1 MLYWLAYIWNYKPL
15 QNFIMKKILFL
26 LLGTLCVY
34 SLTAQ
39 SNKAKPQPKKPSNP
53 SPASVAAGKK
63 YPSLLWVITGNGLKK
78 PSYLFGTMHV
88 SNKLAFNLG
97 DSFYNA
103 IRTVDVVALET
114 NPETWQDDY
123 SRSLLMRSN
132 YGDERSYL
140 RLSRSNWNVPM
151 QTMSITSFAIDSYEE
166 LAKASLALEPSMI
179 NGMLYRTYGGNSN
192 DFEENTFLDM
202 HIFQVGRKL
211 GKRVSGVEDFEASEK
226 LVAEAYRDASRDK
239 NKKKKS
245 YSYEGMMNNPKRV
258 EDAYRDGD
266 LDLLDSLQALTV
278 ESDAFQE
285 KFLYKRNEIQANS
298 IDSILRKSSL
308 FVGVGAAHLPGKRGV
323 IEMLRHMGYTVRPVM
338 MTSRNSIQ
346 KDQID
351 KMRVEH
357 IFQQQ
362 TSDDGFYKVSIPGK
376 KFYQFTNMGGGID
389 VVQYADLVNG
399 AYYLVTRVK
408 TNSSLWGDGPSKVA
422 DKIDAALYENI
433 PGKILKKTAIT
444 KNGFPG
450 FDITNRT
457 RRGDIQR
464 YQIFIT
470 PFEMIFFKMSGNA
483 DYVSTGTEADKF
495 FNSIS
500 LKEYTPAPE
509 WTGYQPPTGGFS
521 VLMPHTPS
529 MLHDKMW
536 NNNRLEYAATD
547 KKDGNSYLVMKGNI
561 HNYSYIEEDT
571 FELNLM
577 DESYQYSGY
586 ILKQLSHSFSSF
598 KGYPSL
604 NCTYKHK
611 DGSFST
617 VRYIIQGPNYY
628 ALLARYKQENPAVK
642 KFMESFQ
649 LTPNIYPAP
658 VLQTDT
664 IMRFTVKSPVPLSK
678 VDPKDAEM
686 IRFMANLNKDEEDAE
701 NDDQA
706 SYKTLLVGNDT
717 LGEKIWITYS
727 QLSKKAWNKDSL
739 GFWKGMFG
747 DNWNQDSTLL
757 FKSNSTKRLPDGSR
771 QFDFSVSDTGSSRL
785 LVTRLYYKD
794 GHVFSFS
801 SLTDTVTRRSDF
813 LEAFYSSFAPN
824 ESLKSSSLL
833 NKKNSEY
840 ISELFS
846 KDSAVAKRGAK
857 QVFRMDLDSSDVPL
871 VKNAIGSLNWG
882 VRNYMAVKEYLIK
895 ELGQLKDPSIVSYLT
910 DLYWKIKDTSDL
922 QQTILKALLSQKTKA
937 GFQAFKELML
947 QEPPIIESENND
959 YGYNNYRRESRRS
972 VDIIL
977 AAPETRSS
985 YSYYNY
991 RGNWYQLYDSLALT
1005 RTLFPDMLQFLNI
1018 DDFKKETLELMHV
1031 LADSGYLKGA
1041 DYESY
1046 LSKLYLEGRH
1056 LLKKQIAMENKR
1068 NMQKMTRKDVS
1079 SLYNNTGNDEEDEDE
1094 DLDEGNSDVDQ
1105 YSVLLLPFRKKHQG
1119 IQNYF
1124 TQLMTT
1130 SDRRLL
1136 YNSFIL
1142 LLRNNEPVP
1151 DSLFTKFASL
1161 DRYRVELYTD
1171 LKDMNKLHH
1180 FPKAE
1185 KNQMAMVKSLLLEE
1199 IGNYKEPDTLVF
1211 LDTLPVNYKGQAGRI
1226 FFYKYKK
1233 MRDDDAWSLAVAGMQ
1248 PLDKDSIDVLPS
1260 EFMQAEGRTL
1270 ENDQPV
1276 DMQLKKVLKEM
1287 LITLHPCAEE
1297 FYEARRY
1304 AKFKSMLSEMVK
1316 GRRYQD

>member
-1 MLYWLAYIWNYKPL
+1 
-15 QNFIMKKILFL
+15 MKKILFL
-26 LLGTLCVY
+26 LLGTLCVS
-34 SLTAQ
+34 SLMAQ
-39 SNKAKPQPKKPSNP
+39 SNKAKPQPKKPS
-53 SPASVAAGKK
+53 SPATLTLPAGKK

-103 IRTVDVVALET
+103 IRSVEVVALET

-123 SRSLLMRSN
+123 SRSMLMRN
-132 YGDERSYL
+132 GYGEDRSL
-140 RLSRSNWNVPM
+140 RFSRSNWNVPM

-245 YSYEGMMNNPKRV
+245 YSYDGMMNNPKKV

-266 LDLLDSLQALTV
+266 LDLLDSLQALSV

-298 IDSILRKSSL
+298 IDSILKKSSL

-323 IEMLRHMGYTVRPVM
+323 IEMLRQMGYTVRPVIM
-338 MTSRNSIQ
+338 NRRNSIQ
-346 KDQID
+346 KEQID

-357 IFQQQ
+357 AFQQQ
-362 TSDDGFYKVSIPGK
+362 SSDDGFYKVSIPGK

-399 AYYLVTRVK
+399 AYYMVTRVK
-408 TNSSLWGDGPSKVA
+408 TNSSLWGDEPSKVA

-433 PGKILKKTAIT
+433 PGRIIKKTPIT
-444 KNGFPG
+444 KNGYPG
-450 FDITNRT
+450 FDILNRT
-457 RRGDIQR
+457 RRGDMQR

-470 PFEMIFFKMSGNA
+470 PFEMIFFKISGNA
-483 DYVSTGTEADKF
+483 EFVSSGTEATKF

-500 LKEYTPAPE
+500 LKEYTPVSE
-509 WTGYQPPTGGFS
+509 WISYQPPTGGFS
-521 VLMPHTPS
+521 ILMPHAPS

-536 NNNRLEYAATD
+536 NNNRLEYAAMD
-547 KKDGNSYLVMKGNI
+547 KKDGNSYLVIKGNV
-561 HNYSYIEEDT
+561 HNYAYIEEDS

-586 ILKQLSHSFSSF
+586 MEKQLSRKFTSF

-617 VRYIIQGPNYY
+617 VKYIIQGPNYY
-628 ALLARYKQENPAVK
+628 AVLARYKQDNPAVK

-649 LTPNIYPAP
+649 ITPNIYPAAT
-658 VLQTDT
+658 LQTDT
-664 IMRFTVKSPVPLSK
+664 TMRFSVKSPVPLSK

-686 IRFMANLNKDEEDAE
+686 IRFMMDLNKDEEDTADE
-701 NDDQA
+701 DKAN
-706 SYKTLLVGNDT
+706 YKTMLLGNDT

-727 QLSKKAWNKDSL
+727 QLSRKAYNKDSL

-747 DNWNQDSTLL
+747 DNWNLDSSLL
-757 FKSNSTKRLPDGSR
+757 FKTNSTKPLPNGAR
-771 QFDFSVSDTGSSRL
+771 QYDFSVTDTGSSRL
-785 LVTRLYYKD
+785 LVTRLFYKD

-801 SLTDTVTRRSDF
+801 SLTDTVTRKSTF
-813 LEAFYSSFAPN
+813 LDAFYSSFAPN
-824 ESLKSSSLL
+824 ETLKSSSLL

-840 ISELFS
+840 ISDLFS
-846 KDSAVAKRGAK
+846 KDSSVAKRAAK
-857 QVFRMDLDSSDVPL
+857 QVFNMDLDSTDVPL
-871 VKNAIGSLNWG
+871 VKNAINSLNWG

-895 ELGQLKDPSIVSYLT
+895 ELGNLKDPTVEAYLT
-910 DLYWKIKDTSDL
+910 SLYWKVKDTSDL
-922 QQTILKALLSQKTKA
+922 QQVILKALLSQKTKTS
-937 GFQAFKELML
+937 FQAFKDLML
-947 QEPPIIESENND
+947 QEPPIIESDDDN
-959 YGYNNYRRESRRS
+959 YNYSTYRRTNNRS
-972 VDIIL
+972 VDIIV
-977 AAPETRSS
+977 AAPETLRP

-991 RGNWYQLYDSLALT
+991 RSNWLQLYDSLALT

-1018 DDFKKETLELMHV
+1018 DDFKNETLELMHV

-1046 LSKLYLEGRH
+1046 LSKLYLDGRQ

-1068 NMQKMTRKDVS
+1068 NMQKMVRKDVS
-1079 SLYNNTGNDEEDEDE
+1079 SLYNNNSDEEDEE
-1094 DLDEGNSDVDQ
+1094 ESALDEGNSDVDQ
-1105 YSVLLLPFRKKHQG
+1105 YSVLLLPFRSKHQG

-1130 SDRRLL
+1130 QDRRLL

-1142 LLRNNEPVP
+1142 LLRNNQPVP

-1171 LKDMNKLHH
+1171 LKDMKKLDK

-1185 KNQMAMVKSLLLEE
+1185 KNQMAMVKSMLLEE

-1211 LDTLPVNYKGQAGRI
+1211 LDTLPVKYKGQEGRV

-1248 PLDKDSIDVLPS
+1248 PMNSDSVDVLPS
-1260 EFMQAEGRTL
+1260 EFLQPEGRTL

-1276 DMQLKKVLKEM
+1276 DAQLKKVLKEM
-1287 LITLHPCAEE
+1287 LITLHPCAED